1 MLVLCRRLRER
12 VYVGFVQKAE
22 GKGVQD
28 TGGVASGGGVTLW
41 LQQQQQYAQRPS
53 GRDLL

>member
-12 VYVGFVQKAE
+12 VCVGFVQKAE
-22 GKGVQD
+22 GEGVQD